1 MPNVIITFESYH
13 PIPKPIHDELKIQ
26 DPKFSNSQY
35 QHIISYAKNVV
46 EVDIPIIPQIGSTIG
61 GVLGGREIVAV
72 SHCLSI
78 DFETYIDTKPFIYS
92 PLSKYFKTANSA
104 GFILEEHKKFN
115 TQIRNVNKTIE
126 NSCELI
132 GVYSIG
138 LFSTIEGP
146 TESDITLQNEVIKA
160 IKFCNQIWA

>member
-26 DPKFSNSQY
+26 DPKFSHSKY
-35 QHIISYAKNVV
+35 QFIVSYAKNVV

-61 GVLGGREIVAV
+61 GILGGREIVAV
-72 SHCLSI
+72 SHDLSL
-78 DFETYIDTKPFIYS
+78 DFATYIDTKPFVYS
-92 PLSKYFKTANSA
+92 PMSEYFKTASSA
-104 GFILEEHKKFN
+104 DFILEEHKKFN
-115 TQIRNVNKTIE
+115 VQIRSANKTIH

-132 GVYSIG
+132 GVHSIG
-138 LFSTIEGP
+138 LFSTIQGP

-160 IKFCNQIWA
+160 IKFCNQIWS